1 MGKIKKEQYINREVS
16 WLHFNE
22 RVLQEA
28 MDERNPIIGRLK
40 FLGIFSNNRD
50 EFFRVRVATIK
61 RLALVESSKRSKFGD
76 NPDLLLKEIQE
87 IVEEQEKKFTDTFK
101 KIKKELEKENI
112 IFRDE
117 NSLSEEQGK
126 FVRKFF
132 HDEVRPFLFPIMLSN
147 LESPNFLRDNTIY
160 LALEL
165 KDSTGEKE
173 DDYAIVIVPTDDVS
187 RFVPLPGR
195 DKKYLMF
202 LDDVIRF
209 AIGEIFNPFGY
220 DHIKGYTIKFTRDA
234 ELDFDNDVSKSFIEL
249 MSESIKRRKKGLPV
263 RFVYDEEIPGSL
275 LNKLT
280 KKLQISEVD
289 NIRGGSKYHNF
300 RDFMSFPKI
309 GSKHLI
315 NPKTVPL
322 NHILLPRNKSIL
334 EAIKKQ
340 DILLHYPYQ
349 SFQYI
354 VDLLREAAIDPKVK
368 AIKMTFYRAARNSNV
383 MDALINAARN
393 GKNIT
398 VFLEIQARFD
408 EEANIYWIEKLTD
421 EGVKIIKTLPGFKVH
436 SKLLLI
442 RRKEED
448 ENIYYANIST
458 GNFNESTAK
467 VYSDDS
473 LLTAN
478 QGIAREIN
486 TLFHLFES
494 PYNPPKFKHLLVAP
508 YYIRN
513 SFIRLI
519 NKEIKFAKEGKEAWA
534 IIKLNSITDKKIVK
548 KLYVAS
554 KAGVKIKIICRGICI
569 LVPQVKKLSENIEV
583 ISIVDKYLEHSRLF
597 VFGNGGQPKYYLASS
612 DWMVRNF
619 DHRFEVACPIY
630 DANLKQEIMDI
641 LQIQWSDNVKARYV
655 NLSENNV
662 YKTVSENEK
671 SVRSQVAIY
680 DYLKKYK

>member
-1 MGKIKKEQYINREVS
+1 MGKIKKEHFINREVS

-28 MDERNPIIGRLK
+28 MDERNPIIERLK

-61 RLALVESSKRSKFGD
+61 RMVLLDSSKRSKFGD
-76 NPDLLLKEIQE
+76 DPDMLLKEIQE
-87 IVEEQEKKFTDTFK
+87 IVADQEKKFTDTFK

-117 NSLSEEQGK
+117 NSLSDEQGR
-126 FVRKFF
+126 FVLKFF

-147 LESPNFLRDNTIY
+147 LESPDFLRDNTIY

-165 KDSTGEKE
+165 KDSSGDKE

-187 RFVPLPGR
+187 RFVLLPGKE
-195 DKKYLMF
+195 KKYLMF

-220 DHIKGYTIKFTRDA
+220 DLIKGYTIKFTRDA

-263 RFVYDEEIPGSL
+263 RFVYDEDIPDSL
-275 LNKLT
+275 LKKLT

-322 NHILLPRNKSIL
+322 NHVLLPRNKSIL

-383 MDALINAARN
+383 MDALI
-393 GKNIT
+393 
-398 VFLEIQARFD
+398 
-408 EEANIYWIEKLTD
+408 
-421 EGVKIIKTLPGFKVH
+421 
-436 SKLLLI
+436 
-442 RRKEED
+442 
-448 ENIYYANIST
+448 
-458 GNFNESTAK
+458 
-467 VYSDDS
+467 
-473 LLTAN
+473 
-478 QGIAREIN
+478 
-486 TLFHLFES
+486 
-494 PYNPPKFKHLLVAP
+494 
-508 YYIRN
+508 
-513 SFIRLI
+513 
-519 NKEIKFAKEGKEAWA
+519 
-534 IIKLNSITDKKIVK
+534 
-548 KLYVAS
+548 
-554 KAGVKIKIICRGICI
+554 
-569 LVPQVKKLSENIEV
+569 
-583 ISIVDKYLEHSRLF
+583 
-597 VFGNGGQPKYYLASS
+597 
-612 DWMVRNF
+612 
-619 DHRFEVACPIY
+619 
-630 DANLKQEIMDI
+630 
-641 LQIQWSDNVKARYV
+641 
-655 NLSENNV
+655 
-662 YKTVSENEK
+662 
-671 SVRSQVAIY
+671 
-680 DYLKKYK
+680 